1 MTQEKFNE
9 MMDNYLIELAKR
21 DAGTWS
27 KEARDWCEKNG
38 IFAGDGA
45 GNMMYKKFLTSS
57 PVVRGTPNE
66 LIVSKIC
73 CSSSS

>member
-45 GNMMYKKFLTSS
+45 GNMMYKKFLTREEAA
-57 PVVRGTPNE
+57 VLFYRLHG
-66 LIVSKIC
+66 KK
-73 CSSSS
+73 